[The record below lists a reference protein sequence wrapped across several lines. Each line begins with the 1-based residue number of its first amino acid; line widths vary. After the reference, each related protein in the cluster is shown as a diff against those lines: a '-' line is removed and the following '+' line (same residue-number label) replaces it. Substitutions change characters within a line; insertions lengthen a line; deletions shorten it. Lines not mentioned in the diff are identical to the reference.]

1 MSDIVIRAE
10 ALGKQYIIGHQAA
23 RGGYTALR
31 DVLAQSA
38 RGLWSKTRD
47 LVQGKPIIAGDT
59 LEEVWALR
67 DVSFEIR
74 PPHKPC
80 LTPQNSAC

>member
-10 ALGKQYIIGHQAA
+10 ALGKQYIIGHQAE

-31 DVLAQSA
+31 DVLAQQA

-47 LVQGKPIIAGDT
+47 LVQGKPH
-59 LEEVWALR
+59 
-67 DVSFEIR
+67 R
-74 PPHKPC
+74 PRQRLPKQWYTGQC
-80 LTPQNSAC
+80 ILGKQRRNAEGG